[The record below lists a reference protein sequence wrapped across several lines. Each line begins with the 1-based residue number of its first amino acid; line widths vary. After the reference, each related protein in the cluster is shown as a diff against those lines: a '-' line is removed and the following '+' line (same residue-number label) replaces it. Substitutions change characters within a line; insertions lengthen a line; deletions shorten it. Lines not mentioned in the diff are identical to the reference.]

1 MTIGF
6 PELTIDQI
14 VDFDRDGFVLVEGMF
29 SQGEVSV
36 LHKAIPEASRVQERD
51 HTMRD
56 AHGNASRLALWTNI
70 GEDVFGAISTSP
82 RIVNSMR
89 ALLREDVYHWHSKVM
104 LKVPEVGGAWEWHQ
118 DYGYWYG
125 NGCPYPRMA
134 SAMVMVNEAMKENG
148 CLKVMVGS
156 HLLGRL
162 DHGMHGDQ
170 LGIDSERA
178 EALEAMLPLRYVEA
192 KPGSVLFFHCNLL
205 HASEPNRS
213 KYPRLAYIC
222 CYNAFPN
229 VPIVGKGHGLP
240 TPIQLAPDDTILQFA

>member
-1 MTIGF
+1 M
-6 PELTIDQI
+6 LTVDQ
-14 VDFDRDGFVLVEGMF
+14 VADFDREGFVLVEEMF
-29 SQGEVSV
+29 SGKEVDI
-36 LHKAIPEASRVQERD
+36 LHRAIPDASRVQERA
-51 HTMRD
+51 HAMPD
-56 AHGNASRLALWTNI
+56 ADGNASRLALWTDI
-70 GEDVFGAISTSP
+70 GEDVFGVISTSP

-104 LKVPEVGGAWEWHQ
+104 LKDPEVGGAWEWHQ

-134 SAMVMVNEAMKENG
+134 SAMVTVNEAMKENG
-148 CLKVMVGS
+148 CLKVIVGS

-162 DHGMHGDQ
+162 DHGIYGNQH
-170 LGIDSERA
+170 GIDPERA
-178 EALEAMLPLRYVEA
+178 GALEAMLPVRYVEA

-222 CYNAFPN
+222 CYNAFSN
-229 VPIVGKGHGLP
+229 IPIMGKGHGP
-240 TPIQLAPDDTILQFA
+240 SNPIQLAPDDAILQFA